1 MAAHVKVDFSEFND
15 FMDKVRRA
23 GKENEFQKELAVFM
37 EGIADQFLIYVQDQM
52 IKRKVVDT
60 RLLLN
65 SFQKSTDGNV
75 YTISDNGMTIE
86 VGTNV
91 EYASYV
97 NKGHHLNP
105 TGVNTRFVPGYWKG
119 DRFIYDPGA
128 NTGMILKQKFIEG
141 SHYFDHAIED
151 IEKFIP
157 TSMNARVE
165 EWSKRYFGL

>member
-37 EGIADQFLIYVQDQM
+37 EGIADQFLIYVQDQI

-105 TGVNTRFVPGYWKG
+105 AGVNTRFVPGYWKRTCREG
-119 DRFIYDPGA
+119 GADRCLIQYSTISREADMR
-128 NTGMILKQKFIEG
+128 NC
-141 SHYFDHAIED
+141 SH
-151 IEKFIP
+151 
-157 TSMNARVE
+157 MVRVFTRIC
-165 EWSKRYFGL
+165 SKWM